1 MAKELEVQAL
11 RREKETLLVENE
23 ALRQIQL
30 EEGAEEDGV
39 LEELQRR
46 LNSAVEAEIRA
57 KRDAVEQRA
66 QNETL
71 REALERVKE

>member
-39 LEELQRR
+39 LQELQRR